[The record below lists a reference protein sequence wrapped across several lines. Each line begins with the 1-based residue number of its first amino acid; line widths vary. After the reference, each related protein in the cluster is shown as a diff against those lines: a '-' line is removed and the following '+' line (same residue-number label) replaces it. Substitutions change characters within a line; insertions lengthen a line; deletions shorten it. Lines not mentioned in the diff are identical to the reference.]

1 MVGGYSGQCRIGS
14 KLSASAAT
22 CGALS
27 CVGPDRY
34 RVSGWLEPIRYRPGP
49 DLPWPCLAAV
59 SLLKLRAGPSGT
71 EAWKSLNLVKTMSS
85 TALVPCPDCAHSV
98 SRLAESCPSCG
109 RPLRKPASREGLFL
123 RTLNQLVA
131 LGFWGPIVLLA
142 VIALAVLA
150 GVLSS
155 R

>member
-1 MVGGYSGQCRIGS
+1 MMQVQALLVRQHPTATLSRLSGSNEPLDHAPGGAPTRRVM
-14 KLSASAAT
+14 LSTRGES
-22 CGALS
+22 
-27 CVGPDRY
+27 
-34 RVSGWLEPIRYRPGP
+34 
-49 DLPWPCLAAV
+49 DLPWLGSAAV

-71 EAWKSLNLVKTMSS
+71 EAWQSLNLVKTMSS
-85 TALVPCPDCAHSV
+85 TALIPCPDCTHSV

-109 RPLRKPASREGLFL
+109 RRLRRPASREGLFL

-131 LGFWGPIVLLA
+131 LGFWGPIVLFA